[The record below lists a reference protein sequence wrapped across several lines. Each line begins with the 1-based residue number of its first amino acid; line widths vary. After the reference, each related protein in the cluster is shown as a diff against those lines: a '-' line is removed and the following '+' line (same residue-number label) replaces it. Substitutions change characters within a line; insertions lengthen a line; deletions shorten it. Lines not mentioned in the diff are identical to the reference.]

1 MRFIVAPDG
10 NGDYSSVQ
18 KCLDAIP
25 TASADPVTVFV
36 RKGRYKEKLD
46 IAKSFVTLI
55 GEDAKETILTY
66 DDCAGKRMPDG
77 EKMGTFR
84 AYSTRITG
92 EGFRAENITFEN
104 TAGQKGRVGQ
114 ALAAYVDADKAC
126 FRNCRFLGFQD
137 TLFTGPPPQ
146 DAGDLEWLRKD
157 KIQTTGNYGST
168 NRQFYDHCYLEGDVD
183 FIFGS
188 ATAVF
193 QRCKIFSKDRG
204 KTVNGYITAASTPE
218 FQPYGYVF
226 MDCRLTGNAGPQSV
240 YLGRP
245 WRKYAKVA
253 FLNCQMGSHIIG
265 EGWNNWRDREREKT
279 VTYVEYNSRGPGAKR
294 RERVSWSRCLTSEEA
309 AQRYQLENIFPGN
322 SSWYA

>member
-1 MRFIVAPDG
+1 MEFTVAQDG
-10 NGDYSSVQ
+10 SGDFPSVQ
-18 KCLDAIP
+18 KCVDAIP
-25 TASADPVTVFV
+25 ADFEGPVGIFI

-46 IAKSFVTLI
+46 IAKPSVTLI
-55 GEDAKETILTY
+55 GEDEEKTILTY
-66 DDCAGKRMPDG
+66 DDCAEKRMPDG
-77 EKMGTFR
+77 GKMGTFR
-84 AYSTRITG
+84 SYSTRITG

-104 TAGQKGRVGQ
+104 TAGQKGRAGQ

-157 KIQTTGNYGST
+157 KMQTISHHGSK
-168 NRQFYDHCYLEGDVD
+168 NRQFYDQCYLEGDVD

-193 QRCKIFSKDRG
+193 RNCEIFSKDRG
-204 KTVNGYITAASTPE
+204 QKVNGYITAASTPE
-218 FQPYGYVF
+218 SREYGYVF
-226 MDCRLTGNAGPQSV
+226 MGCRLTGDAGPQSV

-279 VTYVEYNSRGPGAKR
+279 VAYVEYNNRGPGAKR
-294 RERVSWSRCLTSEEA
+294 QERVSWSRCLTPEEA
-309 AQRYQLENIFPGN
+309 LKYQLEKIFPGN
-322 SSWYA
+322 NSWYK